1 VVAGLALAGLA
12 LAGLV
17 IAVTGALPRAS
28 WATGT
33 RTAAVLRA
41 E

>member
-1 VVAGLALAGLA
+1 VVAGLA

-28 WATGT
+28 WAAGT
-33 RTAAVLRA
+33 RAAAALRA
-41 E
+41 G